1 MAVLKNVENKIKLV
15 MVVSSLFLIG
25 CIIVSL
31 GSFFIAKGMVTMPI
45 RKCMY
50 WTATFQSW

>member
-31 GSFFIAKGMVTMPI
+31 ESVCVGRQRSNPGETNHDG
-45 RKCMY
+45 
-50 WTATFQSW
+50 

>member
-31 GSFFIAKGMVTMPI
+31 GSFFIGKYVFFI
-45 RKCMY
+45 
-50 WTATFQSW
+50 SD

>member
-31 GSFFIAKGMVTMPI
+31 
-45 RKCMY
+45 
-50 WTATFQSW
+50 